1 MWSGRRRVGRRT
13 VDRSDSCDCGR
24 RRSAS
29 DRHRKHCTD
38 PETQDRT
45 RCQPCR
51 LVVVLL
57 LFFAH
62 QHKAA
67 GRKTRQDIQNYGSDV
82 NLLCDHGVVK
92 ETAFPLCRAAAHK
105 KAQNKR
111 DKYSKLASTH
121 IFHPFAIET
130 VGTWHEMA
138 TDLTQEIGRRITTI
152 TEDTRETTLLLFFS
166 PPVQSL

>member
-1 MWSGRRRVGRRT
+1 MRHVTCRLTAKNRDHLRNPTLARQLNMVKLYLSCYGIVWPGRRRVGRRT
-13 VDRSDSCDCGR
+13 VDRSDSCDRGR

-29 DRHRKHCTD
+29 DRHRKHCAD

-57 LFFAH
+57 LFVAH

-67 GRKTRQDIQNYGSDV
+67 GRKTRQDIQNYGSNV

-111 DKYSKLASTH
+111 DK
-121 IFHPFAIET
+121 
-130 VGTWHEMA
+130 
-138 TDLTQEIGRRITTI
+138 
-152 TEDTRETTLLLFFS
+152 
-166 PPVQSL
+166 

>member
-1 MWSGRRRVGRRT
+1 MAAYIRVYDSHHLQADRQEPGSPPEPYAQQLNMGYLYLSCYGIVWSGRRRVERRT
-13 VDRSDSCDCGR
+13 VDRSDSCDRGR

-29 DRHRKHCTD
+29 DRHRKHCAD
-38 PETQDRT
+38 RETQDRT

-67 GRKTRQDIQNYGSDV
+67 GRKTRQDIQNYGSNV

-121 IFHPFAIET
+121 FPVE
-130 VGTWHEMA
+130 WH
-138 TDLTQEIGRRITTI
+138 I
-152 TEDTRETTLLLFFS
+152 
-166 PPVQSL
+166 